1 MSLAAGSTCSRA
13 TRRGDG
19 SRPCSLL
26 ALGPMKVAHGRV
38 VHGAIKTRARFP
50 EGARLTL
57 VQHDE
62 RPPIALDAEEE
73 AGVLMGI
80 AEIEAGRG
88 LPGSRLRAKLRR
100 RR

>member
-1 MSLAAGSTCSRA
+1 
-13 TRRGDG
+13 
-19 SRPCSLL
+19 
-26 ALGPMKVAHGRV
+26 MKVAAGRV

-62 RPPIALDAEEE
+62 RPPIELDAEEE
-73 AGVLMGI
+73 AGVLKGI

-88 LPGSRLRAKLRR
+88 ISVSRLQHKLRR